1 MGTLNLRQKFDPFD
15 LELIDRV
22 YEVACAYIEARD
34 LYRDTEKDTQEED
47 VLRKTMFTCA
57 GTGPLDFDNLCDRVL
72 ASMDDYRTSSR
83 AA

>member
-34 LYRDTEKDTQEED
+34 LYRDTEKDAQEED

-72 ASMDDYRTSSR
+72 ASMDDYRTGSR